1 MSRAAKPKAAA
12 APKPAEPQAA
22 SEAQAAPPQV
32 ARRQAARQQVARRA
46 KPAPRAAR
54 VASREPFTLA
64 SQPSEAMASVGPIA
78 LTPVQRAAIYRSIAE
93 VPLLPN
99 LVLTESIRGA
109 PPVRLGLPT
118 AAEPRPSALDARPE
132 YPVGSR
138 LPETVRLHPLPPRA
152 VDAVPAIEP
161 YQYAF
166 VGDRILLVEPTT
178 GIVAAA
184 LGQ

>member
-1 MSRAAKPKAAA
+1 
-12 APKPAEPQAA
+12 
-22 SEAQAAPPQV
+22 
-32 ARRQAARQQVARRA
+32 
-46 KPAPRAAR
+46 
-54 VASREPFTLA
+54 
-64 SQPSEAMASVGPIA
+64 MASVGPIA
-78 LTPVQRAAIYRSIAE
+78 LTPVQRAAIYRMIAE

-109 PPVRLGLPT
+109 LPVPLGLPVPIE
-118 AAEPRPSALDARPE
+118 ARPPEPDARPE
-132 YPVGSR
+132 YPIGSR
-138 LPETVRLHPLPPRA
+138 LPETVRLYPLPPRA

-184 LGQ
+184 LNQ